1 MIYPNYLYI
10 SYYQNSEYWWTDPI
24 RNVSAYPA
32 PECKAL
38 ELTFAIFRSLAI
50 DYFPMPSS
58 AEENATTD
66 VGYVSLNHNFVQ
78 CTCISFVCLHIHT
91 CMYTYIVCTVVSW
104 ASAHSQVSTHVPH
117 FKGSMCSLYTSIWNF
132 DPG

>member
-32 PECKAL
+32 PVCTAL
-38 ELTFAIFRSLAI
+38 ELTLAIFRSLAI
-50 DYFPMPSS
+50 DYFPVPSS

-66 VGYVSLNHNFVQ
+66 VGYVSLCAL
-78 CTCISFVCLHIHT
+78 CTICIANSQKKTIILLREEVC
-91 CMYTYIVCTVVSW
+91 
-104 ASAHSQVSTHVPH
+104 
-117 FKGSMCSLYTSIWNF
+117 
-132 DPG
+132 

>member
-32 PECKAL
+32 PERTAL

-50 DYFPMPSS
+50 DYFPVPSS

-66 VGYVSLNHNFVQ
+66 VGYVSLNHLFNARALVL
-78 CTCISFVCLHIHT
+78 CACMYIHVCIHT
-91 CMYTYIVCTVVSW
+91 LY
-104 ASAHSQVSTHVPH
+104 VP
-117 FKGSMCSLYTSIWNF
+117 
-132 DPG
+132 

>member
-32 PECKAL
+32 PECTAL

-50 DYFPMPSS
+50 DYFPVPSS

-66 VGYVSLNHNFVQ
+66 VGYVSLNS
-78 CTCISFVCLHIHT
+78 C
-91 CMYTYIVCTVVSW
+91 TYIYNIILFIVDNQMKAILVEIVYVMRLIRFARVCVCVC
-104 ASAHSQVSTHVPH
+104 
-117 FKGSMCSLYTSIWNF
+117 M
-132 DPG
+132 

>member
-32 PECKAL
+32 PDCTAL

-50 DYFPMPSS
+50 DYFPVPSS

-66 VGYVSLNHNFVQ
+66 VGYVSLNSCALVLCVCMCIYTYDIVYVCVHVHAYVCVYIN
-78 CTCISFVCLHIHT
+78 TCIVDIR
-91 CMYTYIVCTVVSW
+91 
-104 ASAHSQVSTHVPH
+104 
-117 FKGSMCSLYTSIWNF
+117 
-132 DPG
+132 